1 MNTVTLTANRFLLQK
16 IGFDVLVFSLLL
28 IILNTHILTGN
39 YTTSFF
45 FFPDSVQSGQWWRL
59 LTHPFVHLS
68 WYHLLLD
75 AGAFFLLYREIRAKR
90 MREKLFYVVTC
101 GIVSLCVATIASPL
115 IETRGLTGLSG
126 IAHGLMAVSALEMI
140 REQEDRRFGLICF
153 LIVLSKSIYEA
164 LNGRVLF
171 EFMHIGM
178 CGTPVAVS
186 HAGGVLGGIM
196 AFLFLRIVQNPCQAC
211 KHAFISIRSML

>member
-1 MNTVTLTANRFLLQK
+1 VEIKMNTGTLTANRFPFYR
-16 IGFDVLVFSLLL
+16 IRPDVLLFSILL

-45 FFPDSVQSGQWWRL
+45 FFPDSVQSGEWWRL

-75 AGAFFLLYREIRAKR
+75 AGAFFLLYKEIQHKK
-90 MREKLFYVVTC
+90 MREKFFYVVLC
-101 GIVSLCVATIASPL
+101 GIVSLGVAIIASPL

-140 REQEDRRFGLICF
+140 RKKEDLRVGLLCF
-153 LIVLSKSIYEA
+153 LIVVSKSIYEA
-164 LNGRVLF
+164 LSGHVLF
-171 EFMHIGM
+171 EFMHMGM
-178 CGTPVAVS
+178 CGTPVAAS
-186 HAGGVLGGIM
+186 HAGGVLGGIV
-196 AFLFLRIVQNPCQAC
+196 AFSLVNKLR
-211 KHAFISIRSML
+211 K